1 MFLCVSVF
9 NALVDLSRTPL
20 FGGEEWGGVPAFYR
34 CISNVEKR
42 IAHVCKVVWEPFLRN
57 NGSM

>member
-20 FGGEEWGGVPAFYR
+20 FGGEEWGVFLPFTDAFQ
-34 CISNVEKR
+34 
-42 IAHVCKVVWEPFLRN
+42 
-57 NGSM
+57 M